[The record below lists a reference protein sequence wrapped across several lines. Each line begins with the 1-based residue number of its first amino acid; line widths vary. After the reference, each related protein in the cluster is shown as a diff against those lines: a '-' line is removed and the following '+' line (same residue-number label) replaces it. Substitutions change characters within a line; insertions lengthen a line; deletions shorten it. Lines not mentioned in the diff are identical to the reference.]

1 MVKLSLFYVDTV
13 SNEDRYAA
21 LETCSDLIVNAVVK
35 EGCGCISL
43 LSNILVVYL
52 IEVFLDSYRE
62 YFGYLTSK

>member
-21 LETCSDLIVNAVVK
+21 LETCSDLIVNAMAK

-43 LSNILVVYL
+43 S
-52 IEVFLDSYRE
+52 
-62 YFGYLTSK
+62 